1 MVRILEFDIL
11 FDKDIPVYCPDE
23 ILTGRVIVKLS
34 EIKTINLKLTLNGI
48 EDVEYLRIA
57 FIEL

>member
-11 FDKDIPVYCPDE
+11 FDRDIPVFCPDE

-48 EDVEYLRIA
+48 EDVKY
-57 FIEL
+57 IEL